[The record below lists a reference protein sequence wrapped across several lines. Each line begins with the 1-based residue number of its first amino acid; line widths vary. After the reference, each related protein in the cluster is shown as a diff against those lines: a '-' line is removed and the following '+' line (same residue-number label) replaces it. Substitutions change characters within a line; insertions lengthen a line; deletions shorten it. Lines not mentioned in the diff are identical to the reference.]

1 MPYVYINNIELPS
14 YLSIEIK
21 RDEHTVRVF
30 VHSKHHVDKIKQ
42 LTHTYSLEFT
52 NEEILNDA
60 DLYKAICSMYG
71 LKAVTRLE

>member
-1 MPYVYINNIELPS
+1 MPYAYVNNIELPS

-21 RDEHTVRVF
+21 RDDYTVRVF
-30 VHSKHHVDKIKQ
+30 VHSKIHVDKIKQ
-42 LTHTYSLEFT
+42 MPHTYSLEFT